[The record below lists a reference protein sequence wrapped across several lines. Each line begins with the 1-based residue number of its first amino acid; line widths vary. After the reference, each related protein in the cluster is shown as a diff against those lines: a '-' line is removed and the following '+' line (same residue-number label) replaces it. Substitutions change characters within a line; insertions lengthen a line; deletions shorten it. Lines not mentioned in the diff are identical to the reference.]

1 MLLTLALS
9 LGVIVL
15 AWGLARA
22 GRASGSALCIAAAAV
37 LYAIAGP
44 TASLTMR
51 LIAAAFLLVGL
62 GAMGWMVLAETDD
75 QWEHIP
81 EVHGFRPA
89 AGTGCHRQVARTEG
103 RPSGRPT
110 VASCARR
117 RQR

>member
-15 AWGLARA
+15 ARP

-37 LYAIAGP
+37 LFAIAGP

-51 LIAAAFLLVGL
+51 LIAASFLLVGL
-62 GAMGWMVLAETDD
+62 GAVGWMVLAETDD